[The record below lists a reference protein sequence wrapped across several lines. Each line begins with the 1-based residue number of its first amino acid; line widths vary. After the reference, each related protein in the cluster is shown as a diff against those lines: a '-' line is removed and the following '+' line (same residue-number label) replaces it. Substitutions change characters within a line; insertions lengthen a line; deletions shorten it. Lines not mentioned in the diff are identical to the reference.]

1 MIFEQMFLKI
11 RREDDYW
18 LDAQLDKYA
27 SKILDSFFLDID
39 AFNPEELYDVDDPFN
54 INEAELKIR
63 ASEILNKLTS
73 LLNT

>member
-1 MIFEQMFLKI
+1 MFLKI

-18 LDAQLDKYA
+18 LDGQLDKYA
-27 SKILDSFFLDID
+27 SKVLDSFFLDID
-39 AFNPEELYDVDDPFN
+39 AFNPVELYDIEDPFN

-63 ASEILNKLTS
+63 ASETLNKLRS